1 MRRRRLLLALSLLT
15 VASCQA
21 PAPSPATSGPPEIK
35 GRVEDSQ
42 GKPFGHVAVK
52 LYPTD
57 EKNKG
62 TSVICLTQPDG
73 TFTGRCAPGYYKV
86 VLWAAPAEPPKT
98 TDKDKGKA
106 PLPTPKLPPGVPE
119 RYGSIKETPWEVEV
133 PAGGKTDIVLKVEES

>member
-1 MRRRRLLLALSLLT
+1 MCRLRLLLVLSLLV

-21 PAPSPATSGPPEIK
+21 PAPPPPRPGPPEVK
-35 GRVEDSQ
+35 GRVEDGQ
-42 GKPFGHVAVK
+42 GQPLAHVAVRF
-52 LYPTD
+52 YAVD

-62 TSVICLTQPDG
+62 MTITCPTRADG
-73 TFTGRCAPGYYKV
+73 AFTGQCPLGRYKV
-86 VLWAAPAEPPKT
+86 VLWAAPAEPPKA